1 LPLATPS
8 NCWRSP
14 APRPLWLRSCID
26 AHGGRDR
33 QEALFQLIDATQ
45 AQRLLGPLA
54 PVDFRA
60 LSAVGKPASYRY
72 PFSLQL
78 LLR

>member
-1 LPLATPS
+1 M
-8 NCWRSP
+8 
-14 APRPLWLRSCID
+14 
-26 AHGGRDR
+26 
-33 QEALFQLIDATQ
+33 
-45 AQRLLGPLA
+45 A

-60 LSAVGKPASYRY
+60 LSAVGRPASYRY

>member
-1 LPLATPS
+1 MAGHFTLGGWAMVL
-8 NCWRSP
+8 
-14 APRPLWLRSCID
+14 IHDD
-26 AHGGRDR
+26 AKGVDIGARGGRNR
-33 QEALFQLIDATQ
+33 QETMFQLIDAAQ
-45 AQRLLGPLA
+45 ARRLLGPL
-54 PVDFRA
+54 PSVDFRA